1 MIRYALIRIL
11 SAIPILL
18 GVSVV
23 SFGLL
28 FLQPGNPVEALLP
41 LEASPQIA
49 EMMKQQLGFDQPVW
63 RQYLAWLLRTV
74 QGDLGVS
81 LYDGLPVAGQLGGA
95 LFNTMVLAIPAAVLA
110 FVLGGALGLIAGY
123 HRNTWIDRSA
133 SALAIVGVSL
143 PQYWVAIVLVVLFSV
158 TVNWL
163 PASGMASPDGIPR
176 SFSDL
181 ANMVMPV
188 LALMLVPMGVVAR
201 VVRASVQDILS
212 QDFIAGL
219 QAKGLARGRI
229 LRHVIRNAM
238 SAALSVM
245 GLQFGFLI
253 GGSILIEVVF
263 NWPGSGQL
271 LNLAIFRR
279 DIPVL
284 QGTVVVVAGLFVLTN
299 LAIDLAQA
307 AIDSRMRR

>member
-1 MIRYALIRIL
+1 
-11 SAIPILL
+11 
-18 GVSVV
+18 
-23 SFGLL
+23 
-28 FLQPGNPVEALLP
+28 
-41 LEASPQIA
+41 
-49 EMMKQQLGFDQPVW
+49 
-63 RQYLAWLLRTV
+63 
-74 QGDLGVS
+74 
-81 LYDGLPVAGQLGGA
+81 
-95 LFNTMVLAIPAAVLA
+95 
-110 FVLGGALGLIAGY
+110 
-123 HRNTWIDRSA
+123 
-133 SALAIVGVSL
+133 
-143 PQYWVAIVLVVLFSV
+143 
-158 TVNWL
+158 
-163 PASGMASPDGIPR
+163 
-176 SFSDL
+176 
-181 ANMVMPV
+181 MVMPV

-307 AIDSRMRR
+307 AIDPRMRR